1 MECVHKWGALFPL
14 LTPLPRALSPS
25 AVKIKVGLAVG
36 SLALIPLSPV
46 IPPSPHLQKAAWS
59 GGSKQYV
66 FGDRQVWIQIV
77 PVLLFDLRHIAEIL

>member
-25 AVKIKVGLAVG
+25 AVKIKVGLAFG

-46 IPPSPHLQKAAWS
+46 NSSLSPSS
-59 GGSKQYV
+59 EGSLVWWKQAICV
-66 FGDRQVWIQIV
+66 WRQTGV
-77 PVLLFDLRHIAEIL
+77 DSNRSCIAV